1 MNIVGIRLNCI
12 FRGFLFLNLNDGM
25 TVLNDHVLRVQEIL
39 DEKFTGLIVMTGD
52 DLCLIFKFPT

>member
-1 MNIVGIRLNCI
+1 
-12 FRGFLFLNLNDGM
+12 M